1 MTTAKNLTEAE
12 AGAVLR
18 ILSVAGS
25 REVRQRLFAL
35 GFHIGDKITVQG
47 RGPFRGPFLVTNLTT
62 GTCLAIGR
70 IIAKRIQVEETD
82 VG

>member
-18 ILSVAGS
+18 IISVEGGRA
-25 REVRQRLFAL
+25 VRQRLFAL
-35 GFHIGDKITVQG
+35 GFHVGDKITVQG
-47 RGPFRGPFLVTNLTT
+47 RGPFRGPLLVTNQTT

-70 IIAKRIQVEETD
+70 VIAKRIQVEGTD